1 MTEPVMFGEGHAHIF
16 MDGADYHASVE
27 AHRNGPDER
36 RIRAHLAEYQQRGI
50 SFVRDG
56 GDHFGAS
63 FLARETGAGVWDH
76 LPDARGGPL

>member
-50 SFVRDG
+50 
-56 GDHFGAS
+56 
-63 FLARETGAGVWDH
+63 
-76 LPDARGGPL
+76 